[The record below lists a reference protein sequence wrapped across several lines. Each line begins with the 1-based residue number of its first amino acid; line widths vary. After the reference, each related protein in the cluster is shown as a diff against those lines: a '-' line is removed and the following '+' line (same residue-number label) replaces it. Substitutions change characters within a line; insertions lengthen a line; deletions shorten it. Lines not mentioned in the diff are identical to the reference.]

1 MKLADM
7 QNEITLGLQ
16 GCLRLGRRKD
26 AGTAEVEITSIV
38 EQISRGKSTDI
49 ALMAGDM
56 MDGRQREQRSVQPLS

>member
-16 GCLRLGRRKD
+16 ACLRLGRRKD

-49 ALMAGDM
+49 ARIARDM
-56 MDGRQREQRSVQPLS
+56 MDGRQRDQR